1 MWDFFLWAFSH
12 QVWYVITSTCH
23 KNSIRSSDGLK
34 PPMLPPPRCSPPSA
48 PARLSVGAQATSLS
62 VSSDTT
68 TAALR
73 VVVAGRDVLQTC
85 TADARG
91 VLVEDLNLLQHTRRH
106 ATNHASNDVLW
117 FPQRPSQLVTGA
129 SSGALLL
136 WDTVRLE
143 NSKTHSETHQSS
155 SLVLSRWGG
164 RAAQTQTQTQ
174 TQPQCSPSVAPV

>member
-1 MWDFFLWAFSH
+1 
-12 QVWYVITSTCH
+12 
-23 KNSIRSSDGLK
+23 
-34 PPMLPPPRCSPPSA
+34 MLPPPRCSPPSA

-136 WDTVRLE
+136 WDTVHASITQKRIPKLIRAHHLFSPAGVEERRRPRLRPRP
-143 NSKTHSETHQSS
+143 N
-155 SLVLSRWGG
+155 
-164 RAAQTQTQTQ
+164 
-174 TQPQCSPSVAPV
+174 PSVAPV